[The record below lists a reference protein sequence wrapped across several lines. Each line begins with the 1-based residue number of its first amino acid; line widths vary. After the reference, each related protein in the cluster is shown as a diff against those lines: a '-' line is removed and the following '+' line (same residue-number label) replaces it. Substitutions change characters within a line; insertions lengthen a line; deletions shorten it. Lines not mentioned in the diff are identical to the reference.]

1 MKRVISIVAILS
13 LFTIFTSQAFSAIP
27 QTISYQGYLTD
38 NAGAPI
44 DTTVNITFKIYD
56 DPSGGTAL
64 WTSPRIVQVSNGV
77 YSIQLGSVTPL
88 VGLQF
93 DVPYFLGIDIESN
106 GEMTPRQAF
115 ESVPYSVVSA
125 QAEVAQSV
133 ASGVVTD
140 SSITGPISAAKI
152 DSNGLNADLLDGQ
165 DGSYYTDWSNLT
177 SVPQVLSS
185 LICADGQIAKYVG
198 SVWTCVTEPDY
209 LLKSGDTVLG
219 PLQITG
225 NSTLGNNFTDTII
238 FMGRVNSSF
247 LPTMDNTYDLGST
260 LNHWRDIYANA
271 FVGDGSGLTTV
282 NADLLDGQDGDYYN
296 DWGNLTN
303 MPADIADGD
312 GLGDHTALS
321 NITLGSYYISGDGG
335 DEGIRVDP
343 VGNTTVNGDLTV
355 SGTISGN
362 IDISQVTGLLGGGYT
377 IQIPD
382 VLNNTATLEIAGI
395 NTMEAVVVSG
405 PGYDIERIEG
415 FDGLGRPADLPGF
428 ANEHAFIFEAGGQDA
443 VDLID
448 YVDGYAVGTYALKD
462 ISMIVDNLAGSE
474 VFRWNAFNFEPV
486 SYEPGSDGRTRFA
499 FINYDIDN
507 TTDYQFAPG
516 EPFGSDLS
524 NNMATDT
531 KVELSGVN
539 PGYFEVV
546 HDETNRTLTI
556 TYDFVEGFG
565 LFNYMAYIVS
575 GVPDKRSLDLIYESG
590 GVEISRENYYG
601 VFPMKYEQ
609 YYGYGLSSKIKGRIT
624 MSYDYW
630 QQATP
635 I

>member
-260 LNHWRDIYANA
+260 LNHGVI
-271 FVGDGSGLTTV
+271 FML
-282 NADLLDGQDGDYYN
+282 
-296 DWGNLTN
+296 
-303 MPADIADGD
+303 MPSLVMV
-312 GLGDHTALS
+312 LG
-321 NITLGSYYISGDGG
+321 
-335 DEGIRVDP
+335 
-343 VGNTTVNGDLTV
+343 
-355 SGTISGN
+355 
-362 IDISQVTGLLGGGYT
+362 
-377 IQIPD
+377 
-382 VLNNTATLEIAGI
+382 
-395 NTMEAVVVSG
+395 
-405 PGYDIERIEG
+405 
-415 FDGLGRPADLPGF
+415 
-428 ANEHAFIFEAGGQDA
+428 
-443 VDLID
+443 
-448 YVDGYAVGTYALKD
+448 
-462 ISMIVDNLAGSE
+462 
-474 VFRWNAFNFEPV
+474 
-486 SYEPGSDGRTRFA
+486 
-499 FINYDIDN
+499 
-507 TTDYQFAPG
+507 
-516 EPFGSDLS
+516 
-524 NNMATDT
+524 
-531 KVELSGVN
+531 
-539 PGYFEVV
+539 
-546 HDETNRTLTI
+546 
-556 TYDFVEGFG
+556 
-565 LFNYMAYIVS
+565 
-575 GVPDKRSLDLIYESG
+575 
-590 GVEISRENYYG
+590 
-601 VFPMKYEQ
+601 
-609 YYGYGLSSKIKGRIT
+609 
-624 MSYDYW
+624 
-630 QQATP
+630 
-635 I
+635 